1 MTEQDM
7 KQREAIS
14 TMTDGQLTGVE
25 LAQSL
30 EALRTDDAA
39 VDAWHCYH
47 LVGDVMRGGLSC
59 DPRRDS
65 AFLQRLRLS
74 LEQEVGAP
82 RLREPQVSSA
92 ERTVESLVAL
102 GVPAKRP
109 SANDARFRWRGV
121 AGLTVVAVAVAVAWM
136 SMPGTR
142 QPEGEPALAQLPT
155 PSASPVAVMGLP
167 DMTVQQQ
174 VMLRDPK
181 LDQWL
186 AAHRQF
192 GGASA
197 LQMPVGFVR
206 NATFQ
211 GAAP

>member
-92 ERTVESLVAL
+92 ERTVI
-102 GVPAKRP
+102 RDP
-109 SANDARFRWRGV
+109 SCKKA
-121 AGLTVVAVAVAVAWM
+121 
-136 SMPGTR
+136 GTR
-142 QPEGEPALAQLPT
+142 
-155 PSASPVAVMGLP
+155 SAAEAATGF
-167 DMTVQQQ
+167 
-174 VMLRDPK
+174 
-181 LDQWL
+181 WL
-186 AAHRQF
+186 HWRF
-192 GGASA
+192 
-197 LQMPVGFVR
+197 
-206 NATFQ
+206 
-211 GAAP
+211 